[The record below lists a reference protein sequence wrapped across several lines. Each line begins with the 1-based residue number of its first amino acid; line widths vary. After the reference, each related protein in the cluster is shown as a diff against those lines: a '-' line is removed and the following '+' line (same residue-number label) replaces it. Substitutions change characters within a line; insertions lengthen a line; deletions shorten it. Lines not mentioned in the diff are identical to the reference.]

1 MLLQIFSENLK
12 WHFRFSTFLG
22 DFTLH
27 IIGGQNG
34 SLSVARIDEQEFAL
48 EHLKAGHDETC
59 GTGLGDGACVEIVD
73 LHGAVEV
80 EVKTH
85 GG

>member
-1 MLLQIFSENLK
+1 MQEKGRKSEVALQIFYI
-12 WHFRFSTFLG
+12 LG

-34 SLSVARIDEQEFAL
+34 SLPVARIDEQEFAL
-48 EHLKAGHDETC
+48 EHLKAGHDEAC
-59 GTGLGDGACVEIVD
+59 GTGLGDGTCVEIVD
-73 LHGAVEV
+73 LHGAVEI
-80 EVKTH
+80 EIKTH